1 MFPIILIILAAV
13 GLTISSYFTA
23 VAYGWIDPTEKWI
36 PSFCRMGEQTC
47 SRVIHSPRARVFGLP
62 NSLLGQLFYLAILAA
77 TFANLIFLKPYS
89 WLFLSA
95 SFLTVLLGIY
105 LSYSLLYLTRIRCV
119 LCFTSHAI
127 NGVIFLILFAGRS
140 LTVFAG
146 SYHSSSCGILA
157 ADDIPVRK

>member
-1 MFPIILIILAAV
+1 MVSFALILLATF

-23 VAYGWIDPTEKWI
+23 VSYGWIDPTEKWI

-47 SRVIHSPRARVFGLP
+47 SRVIFSPRARVFGLP
-62 NSLLGQLFYLAILAA
+62 NSLPGQFFYLAILAA
-77 TFANLIFLKPYS
+77 TFADLIFLKPYFF
-89 WLFLSA
+89 LFLSA

-127 NGVIFLILFAGRS
+127 NGIIFVILLLAG
-140 LTVFAG
+140 T
-146 SYHSSSCGILA
+146 
-157 ADDIPVRK
+157 

>member
-1 MFPIILIILAAV
+1 MVSFALILLAAV

-47 SRVIHSPRARVFGLP
+47 SRVIFSPRARVFGLP

-77 TFANLIFLKPYS
+77 TFADLIFLKPFFL
-89 WLFLSA
+89 LFLSA

-127 NGVIFLILFAGRS
+127 NGIIFLILL
-140 LTVFAG
+140 LTRA
-146 SYHSSSCGILA
+146 
-157 ADDIPVRK
+157 

>member
-1 MFPIILIILAAV
+1 MAPIILIILAAV

-77 TFANLIFLKPYS
+77 VFADLILVKPYFL
-89 WLFLSA
+89 LFLAA

-127 NGVIFLILFAGRS
+127 NGIIFLIL
-140 LTVFAG
+140 L
-146 SYHSSSCGILA
+146 LA
-157 ADDIPVRK
+157 NR